1 MFMLDLQHISS
12 EDEMATPKFPECS
25 HEAVDTHSEIM
36 VMEVLGCTISES
48 VGIQTFSSSRVKST
62 QTEANPQPDTLLAH
76 KG

>member
-12 EDEMATPKFPECS
+12 EDEIPTPKFPELS
-25 HEAVDTHSEIM
+25 HEAVETHSEIM

-48 VGIQTFSSSRVKST
+48 VGIQTYSSTRVKST
-62 QTEANPQPDTLLAH
+62 QTEANPQPDTLLAD